1 MNSEKLDADIR
12 ILTEEHLA
20 SVAEIEALSFS
31 EPWSKDSLSLLC
43 KENNFGVVATVD
55 GRVVA
60 YGGMTVVLDEGSVTN
75 IATHPSY
82 RGMGL
87 GRSVVKKMLSV
98 ARERAVTKVYLEV
111 RYSNSVA
118 ISLYTSEGFSSCGIR
133 KNFYKRPVE
142 DAILM
147 VRDITN

>member
-111 RYSNSVA
+111 RDSNSVA